1 SESAGTARRNAS
13 AASTKSKASPSR
25 RGSGFMRSGRGCRG
39 EREGSKGLAGYQ
51 ARARHDLRCH
61 LRAGWDNGPYRPGSR
76 RARERASK
84 LSTFGQGAVWLN
96 DFRMTSFY
104 ITTAIDYVNGSPH
117 LGHAYEKVL
126 TDVIARFRRQMGDT
140 VHFLTG
146 TDEHGQKVQASARK
160 LGIAPQAFADQV
172 SAEFR
177 ALLPRLNISNDD
189 FIRTTEER
197 HKKVVRDVLQRLF

>member
-1 SESAGTARRNAS
+1 GHGA
-13 AASTKSKASPSR
+13 
-25 RGSGFMRSGRGCRG
+25 
-39 EREGSKGLAGYQ
+39 
-51 ARARHDLRCH
+51 
-61 LRAGWDNGPYRPGSR
+61 WDVR
-76 RARERASK
+76 RAAK
-84 LSTFGQGAVWLN
+84 LSTFERGAFWLN
-96 DFRMTSFY
+96 DFQMKSFY

-126 TDVIARFRRQMGDT
+126 TDVIARFRRQMGDK

-172 SAEFR
+172 SEEFR

-197 HKKVVRDVLQRLF
+197 HKKVVRDVLQRLFDKGEIYK